1 MAEEVAEVI
10 PTPSAEQSLA
20 VSVRKKEPLGKRI
33 PKLSMR
39 QMELRY
45 RGSLVWRFMH
55 IIGKDW
61 WICVTPHPLALFP

>member
-1 MAEEVAEVI
+1 MAEEAAKVS
-10 PTPSAEQSLA
+10 PTPFAEQSLA
-20 VSVRKKEPLGKRI
+20 ASVRKKEPLGKRI
-33 PKLSMR
+33 PKLRMR
-39 QMELRY
+39 QIELRY